1 MTNEEKAKFM
11 VEKAKQFLTELNELM
26 SKYGFT
32 IETMIN
38 DKKEPLNDKEKAV
51 IKFYKEQGGVSIIG
65 GCNGAMLSNEIIPG
79 YIVELRYNGTYE
91 DKGE

>member
-26 SKYGFT
+26 NKYGFT

-38 DKKEPLNDKEKAV
+38 NKKEPLNQAERDL
-51 IKFYKEQGGVSIIG
+51 IKLYKEQGGVLISG
-65 GCNGAMLSNEIIPG
+65 GCNGGMFPDEMIPG
-79 YIVELRYNGTYE
+79 YSVELTYKGTYE